1 MAEPRGAQFRSPC
14 RFELGG
20 KTYEYRGYLSA
31 ADALLLK
38 QHAGFG
44 SLEWVAALQMGDPG
58 ALVGLVLIT
67 LRQSGERVT
76 WDEVVDRID
85 GDDDVWALLASVE
98 PITADGEPAEKVEPA
113 PAAKPGPR
121 NSRTKKEPAPATA

>member
-20 KTYEYRGYLSA
+20 TKYEYRGYLSA

-38 QHAGFG
+38 QHAGLS

-58 ALVGLVLIT
+58 ALVGLVFIT
-67 LRQSGERVT
+67 LRQSGERIT
-76 WDEVVDRID
+76 WDEVVERID
-85 GDDDVWALLASVE
+85 GEDDVWALLASVE
-98 PITADGEPAEKVEPA
+98 PIKTAEG
-113 PAAKPGPR
+113 PAAKVDEEPPAR
-121 NSRTKKEPAPATA
+121 KTRAKKEPDPATV